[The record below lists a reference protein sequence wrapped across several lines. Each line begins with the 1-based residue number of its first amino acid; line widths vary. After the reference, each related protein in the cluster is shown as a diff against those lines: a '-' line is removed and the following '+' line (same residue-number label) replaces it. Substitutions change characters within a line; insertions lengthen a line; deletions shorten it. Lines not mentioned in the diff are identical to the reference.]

1 MKLLDRLGIGVCFVL
16 FCCLIFVDVQAQ
28 ETYVFKWPSE
38 VLEYMDKQKGD
49 FAVKIGDDT
58 LFARQE
64 LDTLVRYQDQYY
76 THHLY
81 WKADNSLL
89 LQSRP
94 KRNTGYKEDHI
105 LDENWVKQS
114 AWIRSPGM
122 DKQFKY
128 YDDYTYVHTVTDTST
143 LSHWSNASYSYYKS
157 IYEEHGE
164 LKRYTYRG
172 DTIWQGMEVQL
183 DVDLFFNPGDTVR
196 FEIKDKAGRVWFNP
210 KKGNKAYAEVNGQDT
225 VFYSFK
231 RYDYRNYAL
240 SSESLYTPDS
250 IVLTHYTSS
259 KDARIERTDRPT
271 GNKTIR
277 HMSGDRVMRLELY
290 KIGPFGTDEESFEL
304 IEGRMKP
311 AGKRVWISKNEL
323 RNWAYREGKL
333 SGRSRTIYD
342 DTGGIISFAYRKNGR
357 WVEFELP
364 SINIG
369 TRNKCNSPDDILIG
383 TQTLWLDLEGVI
395 GTDGTT
401 YDPESVW
408 IFYEGYWIKWEAF
421 KHKVANY
428 YKGKLKYKEVVDQDI
443 TLKQVGKRTSWIVP
457 VTELKLKL
465 DLKAVLPDQT
475 SILIVEPAG
484 FVSKPV
490 DVLQI
495 IARTGD
501 WAPQLIPFK
510 M

>member
-16 FCCLIFVDVQAQ
+16 FCCLIFVDLQAQ
-28 ETYVFKWPSE
+28 ETYAFKWPSE
-38 VLEYMDKQKGD
+38 VLEYMDKQQGD

-64 LDTLVRYQDQYY
+64 LDSLVSYQDQYY

-81 WKADNSLL
+81 WKADNSFL

-157 IYEEHGE
+157 IYEEQGE

-183 DVDLFFNPGDTVR
+183 DVDLFFNPDDTVR
-196 FEIKDKAGRVWFNP
+196 FEIKDKAGRVWFNSM
-210 KKGNKAYAEVNGQDT
+210 KGDKAYAEIKEQDT

-231 RYDYRNYAL
+231 RFDYGKYAL

-250 IVLTHYTSS
+250 IVCTYYTSS
-259 KDARIERTDRPT
+259 KDARIERIDRLT

-277 HMSGDRVMRLELY
+277 HMLGDKVLRLEYY

-304 IEGRMKP
+304 IEGRLKP
-311 AGKRVWISKNEL
+311 DYKRVWKSKNEV
-323 RNWAYREGKL
+323 RTWNYQEGKL
-333 SGRSRTIYD
+333 SGKSRTIYD
-342 DTGGIISFAYRKNGR
+342 DTGSIISSAYKKNGK
-357 WVEFELP
+357 WVEIDVL
-364 SINIG
+364 SINAVLSN
-369 TRNKCNSPDDILIG
+369 RCNSPVLIG

-395 GTDGTT
+395 ARDGTT

-408 IFYEGYWIKWEAF
+408 IFYEGYWIKWDSF
-421 KHKVANY
+421 KHKVANH
-428 YKGKLKYKEVVDQDI
+428 YKGKVKYGELNQDI
-443 TLKQVGKRTSWIVP
+443 TLKQVEKRTLWIVP

-465 DLKAVLPDQT
+465 DLKAILPDQT

-484 FVSKPV
+484 FISKPV

-495 IARTGD
+495 RARTGD

>member
-1 MKLLDRLGIGVCFVL
+1 MKLLDRLSIGVFYVM

-28 ETYVFKWPSE
+28 EKYAFKWPAE
-38 VLEYMDKQKGD
+38 VLEYMDKQQGD
-49 FAVKIGDDT
+49 FAVQIGDDT
-58 LFARQE
+58 LFARQD
-64 LDTLVRYQDQYY
+64 LDSLVRYQTQYY
-76 THHLY
+76 TYHLY
-81 WKADNSLL
+81 RKADNSLL
-89 LQSRP
+89 LTSRS
-94 KRNTGYKEDHI
+94 KRGSGYKEDHV
-105 LDENWVKQS
+105 LDANWVKQS

-122 DKQFKY
+122 DKQLKY
-128 YDDYTYVHTVTDTST
+128 YDDYTYAHTVTDTST

-172 DTIWQGMEVQL
+172 DTIWQGMDVQL
-183 DVDLFFNPGDTVR
+183 DVDLFFNPDDTAR
-196 FEIKDKAGRVWFNP
+196 FEIKDKSGRVWFNSM
-210 KKGNKAYAEVNGQDT
+210 KENKAYAEIKEQDT
-225 VFYSFK
+225 VFYSIK
-231 RYDYRNYAL
+231 YGR

-250 IVLTHYTSS
+250 IVLTNYTSS
-259 KDARIERTDRPT
+259 KDARIERTDRQT

-277 HMSGDRVMRLELY
+277 HMSGDRVVRLEHY

-304 IEGRMKP
+304 IEGKMKP
-311 AGKRVWISKNEL
+311 AGKRVWISKNEV
-323 RNWAYREGKL
+323 RTWNYREGKL
-333 SGRSRTIYD
+333 SGKGRMIYND
-342 DTGGIISFAYRKNGR
+342 SGGIVSSAYKKNGR
-357 WVEFELP
+357 WVEFDMP
-364 SINIG
+364 SINFG
-369 TRNKCNSPDDILIG
+369 TGNKCNSPVLIG

-395 GTDGTT
+395 GRDGTI

-408 IFYEGYWIKWEAF
+408 IFYEGNWIKWEVF
-421 KHKVANY
+421 KHKVANH
-428 YKGKLKYKEVVDQDI
+428 YKGRLKYKEVVDQDI
-443 TLKQVGKRTSWIVP
+443 TLKQFGKRTSWIVP

-475 SILIVEPAG
+475 SILIVETAG

-495 IARTGD
+495 RARTGD